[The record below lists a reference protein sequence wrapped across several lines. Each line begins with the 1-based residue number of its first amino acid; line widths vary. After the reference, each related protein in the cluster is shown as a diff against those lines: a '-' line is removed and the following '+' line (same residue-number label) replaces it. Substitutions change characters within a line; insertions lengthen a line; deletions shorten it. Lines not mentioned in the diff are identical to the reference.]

1 MATSAVVKNLA
12 IVNTLAVPLLPINL
26 AQISGLVSQP
36 FYGQSQARNGC
47 ELPLRARRKTHSA
60 RGMYSDTLTDLFLAA
75 IAVCVL
81 AILGTGLI
89 LLWRGQ
95 LAPSGKRL
103 VRHIL
108 IGMVFVLVLA
118 AVRFGFTHPDRSI
131 GIPARPL
138 R

>member
-1 MATSAVVKNLA
+1 
-12 IVNTLAVPLLPINL
+12 
-26 AQISGLVSQP
+26 
-36 FYGQSQARNGC
+36 
-47 ELPLRARRKTHSA
+47 
-60 RGMYSDTLTDLFLAA
+60 MYSDTLTDLFLAA